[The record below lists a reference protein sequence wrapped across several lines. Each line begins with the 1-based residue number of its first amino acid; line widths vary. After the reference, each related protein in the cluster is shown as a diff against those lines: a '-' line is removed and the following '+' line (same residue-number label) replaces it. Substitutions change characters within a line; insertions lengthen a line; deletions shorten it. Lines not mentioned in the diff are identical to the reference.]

1 MNNDQ
6 HTDSG
11 KAMPVDG
18 GIARRELLRRAGL
31 VGASVA
37 AGAAA
42 GPLAAPAF
50 GDSAKKGSYLH
61 PGKGGRYLVPRNR
74 IAMGMVTYSFATS
87 PPPNIY
93 SVLDEIRDIGYRGV
107 ELFELRGFTG
117 GIARAQQVR
126 QLLADAGLHGISNM
140 HYYGFGGSDY
150 GNSLDRFIAEDKAA
164 GMENIA
170 FVAHRTT
177 PETQT
182 EAYYKELAAKF
193 NVWGAAAKQ
202 AGMKFTV
209 HNEQWVFD
217 RDPTTGKVLYDV
229 WIEETDP
236 DLVYFTIDTAWF
248 SFRGMDL
255 IKYVKRLD
263 KDDRI
268 TQFHIKEY
276 DGSAN
281 VTPSPPVGSGVINW
295 KKLFLTIKDPDKY
308 WYILESERQTDPKAS
323 AMQAY
328 DFLATLKTSS

>member
-1 MNNDQ
+1 MNQDQ
-6 HTDSG
+6 H
-11 KAMPVDG
+11 DG
-18 GIARRELLRRAGL
+18 PAATPGIGRRELLRRAGL
-31 VGASVA
+31 AGAVA
-37 AGAAA
+37 AATTVSPLSASAAA
-42 GPLAAPAF
+42 SNR
-50 GDSAKKGSYLH
+50 DSWRN
-61 PGKGGRYLVPRNR
+61 PGRGGRYLVPRSR

-87 PPPNIY
+87 PPSPIY

-117 GIARAQQVR
+117 GITRAQEVK
-126 QLLADAGLHGISNM
+126 QLLADANLHGVGNM
-140 HYYGFGGSDY
+140 HYYGFGGSDW

-164 GMENIA
+164 GMEHMA

-193 NVWGAAAKQ
+193 NVWGAAVKR

-217 RDPTTGKVLYDV
+217 RDPVTGKLLYDV

-236 DLVYFTIDTAWF
+236 ELVFFTIDTAWF
-248 SFRGMDL
+248 SFRGIDL
-255 IKYVKRLD
+255 IKYVRRLD

-281 VTPSPPVGSGVINW
+281 VTPSPPVGSGVIDW
-295 KKLFLTIKDPDKY
+295 KKLFLTIKDPEKY